1 MFQTVNQT
9 RHAKIQGYFQ
19 DVIQLKVTALNAKQT
34 VTVRLQATLLVS
46 VESVKNVIT
55 IPFAALIP
63 SK

>member
-19 DVIQLKVTALNAKQT
+19 DVIQLKVTVLNAKQT
-34 VTVRLQATLLVS
+34 ATVRLQDTLLVS